1 MMHKLIKNLQ
11 DKHDAWIGNRA
22 DQVTSAEA
30 DGFKEG
36 LSWAIEVAKE
46 LIKEAKSEEQYNI
59 EEEVRNISIYDD
71 NSDGFS
77 ILT

>member
-1 MMHKLIKNLQ
+1 MIHKLIKNLQ

-36 LSWAIEVAKE
+36 LSWAIE
-46 LIKEAKSEEQYNI
+46 IN
-59 EEEVRNISIYDD
+59 
-71 NSDGFS
+71 
-77 ILT
+77 